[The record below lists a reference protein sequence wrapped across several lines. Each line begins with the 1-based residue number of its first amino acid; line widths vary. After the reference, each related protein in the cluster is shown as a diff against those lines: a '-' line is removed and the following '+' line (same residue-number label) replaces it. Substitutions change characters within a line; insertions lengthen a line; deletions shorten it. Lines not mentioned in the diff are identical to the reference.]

1 LVTIVL
7 HLNRAD
13 DQVMLKPF
21 HIVIVSLLVAISP
34 ANAQGDR
41 FVSLRS
47 TIHFN
52 FALKAPSQDDAGIGL
67 QLDMSM
73 FAHHKLNL
81 LVSVLG
87 DRFIGDKLLTSPDVG
102 RVNKGG
108 AINAV
113 EAGPE
118 YFINRHVA
126 IGVGYGCTGI
136 PFKR

>member
-1 LVTIVL
+1 
-7 HLNRAD
+7 
-13 DQVMLKPF
+13 
-21 HIVIVSLLVAISP
+21 
-34 ANAQGDR
+34 
-41 FVSLRS
+41 
-47 TIHFN
+47 
-52 FALKAPSQDDAGIGL
+52 
-67 QLDMSM
+67 M

-126 IGVGYGCTGI
+126 IGVGYGLYWHSFQMVGVNI
-136 PFKR
+136 KYYSFGLGYRFF